1 MPDPNW
7 LFAAGSDPVLYKKK
21 FKKVDKSNIIAGFAL
36 LVFLNVKVVMNMKKN
51 KLISF
56 FYFLFLGRI
65 WIRVSKILYP
75 DRIILFRICNSSF
88 TPESALILTKQRTLN
103 LLGTTWFYRTA
114 KPSFKSINFNKQ
126 NSQLCCWRKYRYQ
139 RVI

>member
-1 MPDPNW
+1 
-7 LFAAGSDPVLYKKK
+7 
-21 FKKVDKSNIIAGFAL
+21 
-36 LVFLNVKVVMNMKKN
+36 MNMKKN
-51 KLISF
+51 KLILF

-114 KPSFKSINFNKQ
+114 KPSLKVSTFTSKTANSAAEENTGTRGSFKWDQ
-126 NSQLCCWRKYRYQ
+126 NDYLFSCLHSFPDRIDMKSEP
-139 RVI
+139 VGSLEHALKFLLFKGTV